1 MSQRT
6 ERLATALGESTA
18 RIQTLLRKYL
28 AQKGVSL
35 SQARTLGTLER
46 EGPRPLT
53 ELATLEQ
60 VSQPAMSYLVARL
73 ELNGH
78 VRRSSDADDR
88 RVVIVSITAAG
99 RGAVKEL
106 HQRRAG
112 LLADQLSD
120 LPPTEIAALEA
131 ALPALRHLIS
141 GLEGTRTVGALR
153 QSF

>member
-6 ERLATALGESTA
+6 DRLAADLGESTA
-18 RIQTLLRKYL
+18 RMQALLRKSL

-35 SQARTLGTLER
+35 SQARTLGTLVR

-60 VSQPAMSYLVARL
+60 VSQPAMSYLVARM
-73 ELNGH
+73 ELNDH
-78 VRRSSDADDR
+78 VRRSSDAGDG
-88 RVVIVSITAAG
+88 RVVIVSITSAG

-106 HQRRAG
+106 LHRRAG

-120 LPPTEIAALEA
+120 LSPGEITALEA
-131 ALPALRHLIS
+131 ALPALWHLIS
-141 GLEGTRTVGALR
+141 RLEERRTVGALR
-153 QSF
+153 

>member
-6 ERLATALGESTA
+6 DRLAAALGESTA
-18 RIQTLLRKYL
+18 RMQALLRKHL

-60 VSQPAMSYLVARL
+60 VSQPAMSYLVARM

-78 VRRSSDADDR
+78 VRRSSDADDG

-106 HQRRAG
+106 LARRAG

-120 LPPTEIAALEA
+120 LHPGDIAALEA
-131 ALPALRHLIS
+131 ALPALRHLIG
-141 GLEGTRTVGALR
+141 GLEERRTVGAAR
-153 QSF
+153 

>member
-1 MSQRT
+1 MQ
-6 ERLATALGESTA
+6 A
-18 RIQTLLRKYL
+18 LLRKHL

-60 VSQPAMSYLVARL
+60 VSQPAMSYLVARM

-78 VRRSSDADDR
+78 VRRSSNADDG

-106 HQRRAG
+106 LQRRAA

-120 LPPTEIAALEA
+120 LPSGDIAALEA
-131 ALPALRHLIS
+131 ALPALRHLIG
-141 GLEGTRTVGALR
+141 GLEARRTLGAVR
-153 QSF
+153 

>member
-6 ERLATALGESTA
+6 DRLAAALGESTA
-18 RIQTLLRKYL
+18 RMQALLRKHL

-60 VSQPAMSYLVARL
+60 VSQPAMSYLVARM

-78 VRRSSDADDR
+78 VRRSSDADDG

-106 HQRRAG
+106 LQRRAD

-120 LPPTEIAALEA
+120 LHPGDIAALEA
-131 ALPALRHLIS
+131 ALPALRHLIG
-141 GLEGTRTVGALR
+141 GLEERRTVGAAR
-153 QSF
+153 

>member
-6 ERLATALGESTA
+6 DRLAAALGESTA
-18 RIQTLLRKYL
+18 RMQALLRKYL

-60 VSQPAMSYLVARL
+60 VSQPAMSYLVTRM
-73 ELNGH
+73 ELNCH
-78 VRRSSDADDR
+78 VRRSSDAGDG

-99 RGAVKEL
+99 RGVVKEL
-106 HQRRAG
+106 LQRRAG
-112 LLADQLSD
+112 LLADHLSH
-120 LPPTEIAALEA
+120 LHPSEIAALEA
-131 ALPALRHLIS
+131 ALPALSHLIGS
-141 GLEGTRTVGALR
+141 LEETRTVSAAR
-153 QSF
+153 

>member
-1 MSQRT
+1 MQ
-6 ERLATALGESTA
+6 A
-18 RIQTLLRKYL
+18 LLRKHL

-60 VSQPAMSYLVARL
+60 VSQPAMSYLVARM

-78 VRRSSDADDR
+78 VRRSSDADDG

-99 RGAVKEL
+99 RGAVREL
-106 HQRRAG
+106 LQRRAD

-120 LPPTEIAALEA
+120 LHPGDIAALEA
-131 ALPALRHLIS
+131 ALPALRHLIG
-141 GLEGTRTVGALR
+141 GLEARRTVGAVR
-153 QSF
+153 

>member
-1 MSQRT
+1 MQS
-6 ERLATALGESTA
+6 
-18 RIQTLLRKYL
+18 LLRKYL

-53 ELATLEQ
+53 DLATLEQ
-60 VSQPAMSYLVARL
+60 VSQPAMSYLVARM

-78 VRRSSDADDR
+78 VRRSSNADDG

-106 HQRRAG
+106 LQRRAA

-120 LPPTEIAALEA
+120 LPSGDIAALEA
-131 ALPALRHLIS
+131 ALPALRHLIG
-141 GLEGTRTVGALR
+141 GLEARRTVGAVR
-153 QSF
+153 